1 MPILNRVNE
10 NLLPTTSSE
19 TRNVESIIAKF
30 DNNSSI
36 VTIHNRFDKNIYSP
50 LKKLGKLRFS
60 KKKIS

>member
-19 TRNVESIIAKF
+19 TRNIESIIDKF

-36 VTIHNRFDKNIYSP
+36 VTIHDRFDKNIYSP

-60 KKKIS
+60 KK